1 MSLGNPKGRGAK
13 SVGPSHREQGNRKQ
27 GKGFGAKTIT
37 YGTAGEAAEEG
48 EGDQDPGSKPGRR
61 RNADRRRMGSERHA
75 VREREEREE
84 RRARGARCRTGKQQV
99 DQHRRTGCP
108 TSAPAMPE

>member
-1 MSLGNPKGRGAK
+1 MSLGGGKRKGRGAK
-13 SVGPSHREQGNRKQ
+13 SVGPRHREQGHREQ

-37 YGTAGEAAEEG
+37 YGTAGQAAEEG

-61 RNADRRRMGSERHA
+61 RNADRRRMGSERHP

-84 RRARGARCRTGKQQV
+84 RTVLAA
-99 DQHRRTGCP
+99 
-108 TSAPAMPE
+108 APASRR

>member
-1 MSLGNPKGRGAK
+1 MSVGKRKGRGAK
-13 SVGPSHREQGNRKQ
+13 SVGPSHREQGNREQ

-61 RNADRRRMGSERHA
+61 SREMAGPLESRPSTGPTPKAYLQNPLWGAPRSGRRPLQGSA
-75 VREREEREE
+75 
-84 RRARGARCRTGKQQV
+84 
-99 DQHRRTGCP
+99 
-108 TSAPAMPE
+108 SAPATQD